1 MLIDKSPL
9 PGNAGLFSIKM
20 LRKYARCLC
29 KVSSGLEAEREFT
42 GGIYTDCLVF
52 ISGLAGWGIYTLKR
66 PSRAL
71 SLLLLLSPVQNLYVS
86 ITSSPVAVRGS
97 TNSVSTAVNKYY
109 LLHLQKNL
117 IRFYARRH
125 QPFKTIKRKI

>member
-1 MLIDKSPL
+1 MHLVLSVSLTIDLIESGGTAPAGVSRLRGGQIPHVDRQAERELLRQATHLRSNVPIDKSPL

-52 ISGLAGWGIYTLKR
+52 ISGLAGWGI
-66 PSRAL
+66 
-71 SLLLLLSPVQNLYVS
+71 
-86 ITSSPVAVRGS
+86 
-97 TNSVSTAVNKYY
+97 
-109 LLHLQKNL
+109 
-117 IRFYARRH
+117 
-125 QPFKTIKRKI
+125 